1 MSEFPPSADLGPTP
15 TSPFGD
21 PPRRSGIMVPRWLA
35 VVLALVLVFGVG
47 LAIGRWAIG
56 SRSATASKSSSS
68 TPTTAALAPPSTDTS
83 VLSRVIV
90 QQSDVGANLN
100 VVLLPNGDQVS
111 QPTLDLC
118 NGSYATESQRTARLQ
133 DIIQDGNGN
142 SVLST
147 EAVLY
152 QSAADSARAIQELKT
167 VAARCPHSAVT
178 SPVGEP
184 TVTTKFDPAPDARW
198 PAPPAGVERLA
209 FSFTTTDAQGRSSPS
224 IAVYLRRGK
233 ALMGVYFSNPTVPQP
248 AIGGSSSLQDI
259 VGVFASRL
267 AQLSSSS
274 VA

>member
-1 MSEFPPSADLGPTP
+1 MSEFPPSDNLGPAP

-21 PPRRSGIMVPRWLA
+21 PPGRGGIMVPRWLA
-35 VVLALVLVFGVG
+35 LGLAVVLVFGGG
-47 LAIGRWAIG
+47 LAVGRWAIG
-56 SRSATASKSSSS
+56 GRSS
-68 TPTTAALAPPSTDTS
+68 TTSRGRSTPPTTAALAPPSTDTS

-118 NGSYATESQRTARLQ
+118 NGAYATESHRTTRLQ
-133 DIIQDGNGN
+133 DVVEDTTGT

-152 QSAADSARAIQELKT
+152 QSAGDSARAFQELKH
-167 VAARCPHSAVT
+167 VAATCPHTPVS

-184 TVTTKFDPAPDARW
+184 SVTTKFDPPPDARW
-198 PAPPAGVERLA
+198 PAPPAGVQRLA
-209 FSFTTTDAQGRSSPS
+209 YSFTTTDAQGRSTPGSA
-224 IAVYLRRGK
+224 IYLRRGK
-233 ALMGVYFSNPTVPQP
+233 ALMGVYFSQPTMTPP
-248 AIGGSSSLQDI
+248 PIGGQTSVADI

-267 AQLSSSS
+267 AQLPASS
-274 VA
+274 VS